1 MQKNEGVLFLFKRDR
16 FEEIFGWHWYVCLK
30 KNKHQHIAFK
40 IRIWDYDSFGK
51 LIHFISDKWEKRKV
65 FFEKYKIIYPR
76 LISLLKWKFDYVFLK
91 ARRKM
96 KNQILENL
104 CNKIVDVVH
113 ETFTRKYYF
122 VKISQSKKGHI
133 YLIVRKKR
141 GVVKKTN
148 FIKKYFKFLQVFFSG
163 TMTNTTFWAK
173 NILSTRRWSRMFLDI
188 TFTIFWF
195 RVANMLVTI
204 FEQFLFPIL
213 VISWSALIISC
224 SLQAIFKIDF
234 ILCGSCFKNFD
245 V

>member
-133 YLIVRKKR
+133 YLTVRKKR
-141 GVVKKTN
+141 GRLFGVEKNKLHKKI
-148 FIKKYFKFLQVFFSG
+148 FQVSASVFQWYYDKHDFLGKKYFINPKMIKDVSGYHFHYFLVSCSKYVSDYFWTVFVSNFG
-163 TMTNTTFWAK
+163 N
-173 NILSTRRWSRMFLDI
+173 FLVCSDH
-188 TFTIFWF
+188 
-195 RVANMLVTI
+195 
-204 FEQFLFPIL
+204 FLF
-213 VISWSALIISC
+213 SSS
-224 SLQAIFKIDF
+224 DF
-234 ILCGSCFKNFD
+234 
-245 V
+245 